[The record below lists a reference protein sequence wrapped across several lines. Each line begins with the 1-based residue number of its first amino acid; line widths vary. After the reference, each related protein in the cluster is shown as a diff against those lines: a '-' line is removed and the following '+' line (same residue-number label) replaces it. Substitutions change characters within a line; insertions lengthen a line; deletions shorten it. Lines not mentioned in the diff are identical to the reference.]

1 MKEDNHPKF
10 YEDDGTVVNPDLI
23 SNTNNDLAWL

>member
-1 MKEDNHPKF
+1 MTENHPEF
-10 YEDDGTVVNPDLI
+10 YDDDGAEVNPDLI